1 MTAHET
7 ATLKPP
13 AAPSRKSFF
22 GSFCSKK
29 EVLAFLWGLA
39 AALALPPLHLLPVLL
54 FAVPGI
60 LRLIGGARDW
70 RQVAWLGWLFGFGVS
85 LAGLYWI
92 TEPMLT
98 EIADFWWLVP
108 FADPLLSFAVAFYFI
123 IPALAAYFA
132 RPGLSRVLAFAGA
145 WVLSNLAQQ
154 FLFTGF
160 PWNMWGTDWA
170 FPGAGGDVFIQAAS
184 LVGVH
189 GLTFFTILLAATP
202 LFGRRGLI
210 GAVAGLA
217 AWAGF
222 GVWHLRLPVT
232 APGVTL
238 ALVQP
243 NFPVPGLYD
252 RASLFARWRQ
262 LEAASAAGLKAGADA
277 VVWPEGASP
286 WLLDSDAGA
295 RAQLAQV
302 TGTAPVFAGSLRAA
316 GKDDYRN
323 SIVVT
328 DGPGPAVAIYDKW
341 KLVPFGE
348 YMPKWIP
355 VKITP
360 DVLGSGFAPG
370 TGPTTLHVMGMPPVG
385 ALICYEAIFS
395 HEIVNERD
403 RPDWLVNVTDDAW
416 FGNSAGPLQH
426 FADVRLRAVEEGL
439 PLARAANSGISA
451 MIDGFGRVTARL
463 PLGAQGVL
471 VAALPGKLSETLYG
485 RFGLVIPLALS
496 LIAMIAGFLTSFKK
510 TDKLR

>member
-1 MTAHET
+1 MPAFAGMTRHAGWR
-7 ATLKPP
+7 A
-13 AAPSRKSFF
+13 FF
-22 GSFCSKK
+22 
-29 EVLAFLWGLA
+29 WGLVS
-39 AALALPPLHLLPVLL
+39 ALALPPVHLVPVLL
-54 FAVPGI
+54 VSVPGL
-60 LRLIGGARDW
+60 LRLIGAASGW
-70 RQVAWLGWLFGFGVS
+70 RQAAFIGWLFGFGVS

-98 EIADFWWLVP
+98 EVANFWWLVP

-123 IPALAAYFA
+123 VPALAAYWT
-132 RPGLSRVLAFAGA
+132 RPGLGRVLVFAGA

-170 FPGAGGDVFIQAAS
+170 MPGLTGDVFIQAAS

-189 GLTFFTILLAATP
+189 GLTLFTLLLAASP
-202 LFGRRGLI
+202 LGGRRGVFAAL
-210 GAVAGLA
+210 VGLA

-222 GVWHLRLPVT
+222 GVWHLQRPVSV
-232 APGVTL
+232 PGVKL
-238 ALVQP
+238 ALLQP
-243 NFPVPGLYD
+243 DFPVPGLYD

-262 LEAASAAGLKAGADA
+262 LEAMSAAGLKAGANT

-286 WLLDSDAGA
+286 WLLESDDAA

-302 TGTAPVFAGSLRAA
+302 TGTAPIFAGSLRQ
-316 GKDDYRN
+316 GGPDDYRN

-328 DGPGPAVAIYDKW
+328 AGPGPAVAIYDKW

-360 DVLGSGFAPG
+360 DVLGSGFSPG
-370 TGPTTLHVMGMPPVG
+370 TGPETLHVMGLPPVG

-395 HEIVNERD
+395 GEIVDERD
-403 RPDWLVNVTDDAW
+403 RPAWLVNVTDDAW
-416 FGNSAGPLQH
+416 FGNSAGPRQH

-451 MIDGFGRVTARL
+451 MVDAFGRVTARL
-463 PLGAQGVL
+463 KLDAQGVL
-471 VAALPGKLSETLYG
+471 VVALPGALPESFYA
-485 RFGLVIPLALS
+485 RFGLLIPLGLS
-496 LIAMIAGFLTSFKK
+496 LIVTIAGLLISVKK
-510 TDKLR
+510 TYNLS